1 MLFFDL
7 SVETKRKID
16 RSLELSCPDICLK
29 VKNAFND
36 LYEQFLELE
45 CQNWI
50 FRSCFVRN
58 GQVTDNCA
66 IMQWGDNWPKEGLV
80 KVHAEIAAQKMF
92 GLFTRKAMLDRMI
105 LSIVGLIMGKGS
117 KESSLL
123 NFANQKC
130 IPSEIEADIKDTLK
144 IVGEP
149 VVQSEKT
156 CRNCKSII
164 RGEKSTVKYS
174 CTINGWDEMKA
185 YRDKHIAHRDIDY
198 ELEDTRVQY
207 VTVEDCIRRILKAIQ
222 VVYPDADFRVD
233 WEQRKDII
241 SRKYSDLPQWT
252 NYPGEPRI
260 VQKLKELAFLKQQD
274 RVRKLEHLA
283 EWHAEKLVRLDEE
296 SQEIALR
303 GIKESTREENGEI
316 RVVDV
321 EDVEDDDIRAMHEKE
336 DEIREA
342 ENNLRAVQERIA
354 KKRAEIERIR
364 SS

>member
-29 VKNAFND
+29 GKEAFYD
-36 LYEQFLELE
+36 IDRQFSELE
-45 CQNWI
+45 CQDWI
-50 FRSCFVRN
+50 FRSCFVKD
-58 GQVTDNCA
+58 GKVTDDCV
-66 IMQWGDNWPKEGLV
+66 IIRFGDFWPEEGLRGV
-80 KVHAEIAAQKMF
+80 SAHVAAQKMF
-92 GLFTRKAMLDRMI
+92 GSFARDAMLDRMI
-105 LSIVGLIMGKGS
+105 LSVVSLIMGRGS
-117 KESSLL
+117 DENSFL

-130 IPSEIEADIKDTLK
+130 IPSEIEADIKNALK

-149 VVQSEKT
+149 VVQSAKT

-174 CTINGWDEMKA
+174 CKIEGFDDLKT
-185 YRDKHIAHRDIDY
+185 YRDKRAAHRDRKYGLDDIRLRY
-198 ELEDTRVQY
+198 NII
-207 VTVEDCIRRILKAIQ
+207 EDCIQRVCQAMQ
-222 VVYPDADFRVD
+222 VVYPDADFSVD
-233 WEQRKDII
+233 WEKRSHII
-241 SRKYSDLPQWT
+241 SKDYFRHPPWT
-252 NYPGEPRI
+252 TNPGEPRI
-260 VQKLKELAFLKQQD
+260 VQNLKELAFLKQQD

-283 EWHAEKLVRLDEE
+283 EGHAEKLVRLNEE

-303 GIKESTREENGEI
+303 GIKESTREG
-316 RVVDV
+316 
-321 EDVEDDDIRAMHEKE
+321 KE

-354 KKRAEIERIR
+354 KERAEIERIR